1 MLEEIIQVNLKL
13 NINKIDTAELYL
25 YDEDPDN
32 EDNIKLELH
41 YRGNKIESS
50 SENYFDAL
58 TNIREVLEKDD
69 IQILCKGANRN
80 VYPSAMQLNM
90 GTVRSAYT
98 LTINNQARQK
108 DLVNIFDSSNI
119 TECVSIDEQKE
130 YFNLWI
136 KSLE

>member
-13 NINKIDTAELYL
+13 NINKIDTAELHL

-41 YRGNKIESS
+41 YHGNKIESS

-58 TNIREVLEKDD
+58 TDIRDVLEKDD

-90 GTVRSAYT
+90 GTGRAAYT

-119 TECVSIDEQKE
+119 TECVSVDEQKE